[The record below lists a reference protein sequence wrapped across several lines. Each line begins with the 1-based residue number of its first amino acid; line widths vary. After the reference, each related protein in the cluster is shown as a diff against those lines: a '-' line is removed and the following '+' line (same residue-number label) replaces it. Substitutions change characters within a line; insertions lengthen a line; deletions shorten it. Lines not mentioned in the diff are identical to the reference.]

1 MSDFYSS
8 PCTESLLKSLKV
20 SLRTRVILFFEDV
33 ESEGHNWIQSTWP
46 IVCGDPGVVL
56 SFQLVLLNS
65 DSVSHP
71 VFMTLSAKSKRQELL
86 TLGTLCTRLR
96 EPNVSVTPLAR
107 YVLEAK
113 CSLTRSNIAEI

>member
-8 PCTESLLKSLKV
+8 ARTESLLKSLKV

-46 IVCGDPGVVL
+46 VVCGDPGVVL

-65 DSVSHP
+65 ESVSHP
-71 VFMTLSAKSKRQELL
+71 VFMTLSAESKRQELFL
-86 TLGTLCTRLR
+86 VLSALGSENKLYL
-96 EPNVSVTPLAR
+96 
-107 YVLEAK
+107 
-113 CSLTRSNIAEI
+113 SLPWHVMCLKPSAH